1 MEPQRLSTRRDRACR
16 RGDRVIRKMRV
27 HLITIATAALLWTAA
42 TASTQQSPAGK
53 NGKSTKS
60 SKGAVQEITLPQY
73 PPDIPAGPH
82 VEAFQSH
89 CLLCHSARYVTT
101 QPRFSRA
108 VWEKEVKKMVDVYG
122 APITAAEQ
130 QEIVEYLV
138 AILGPVASE

>member
-1 MEPQRLSTRRDRACR
+1 M
-16 RGDRVIRKMRV
+16 IRKMRI
-27 HLITIATAALLWTAA
+27 HLITIAAAALLWAA
-42 TASTQQSPAGK
+42 TIASAQQSLAGK
-53 NGKSTKS
+53 DGRNTKASKS
-60 SKGAVQEITLPQY
+60 AVQEITLPQY
-73 PPDIPAGPH
+73 PPDIPSGPH

-101 QPRFSRA
+101 QPRFSRG

-138 AILGPVASE
+138 AIRGPVASE

>member
-1 MEPQRLSTRRDRACR
+1 
-16 RGDRVIRKMRV
+16 MRI
-27 HLITIATAALLWTAA
+27 HLITIAAAALLWAA
-42 TASTQQSPAGK
+42 TIASAQQSATGK
-53 NGKSTKS
+53 DGKSTKA
-60 SKGAVQEITLPQY
+60 SKAAVQEITLPQY
-73 PPDIPAGPH
+73 PPDMPAGPH

-101 QPRFSRA
+101 QPRFPRA

-138 AILGPVASE
+138 AIRGPVASE